1 MGCSVF
7 KIYLRLTNFL
17 HIFLDLISLDG
28 QAFINV
34 VAKFMVEFPNSR
46 FLNRK
51 TQPSMFTLV
60 LLASISALAMNS
72 FLPSLP
78 NMAEHFGSSTSI
90 MGLSVGIYLGASAV
104 FQILVGPLSD
114 RIGRRTVSLWALV
127 IFILVSF
134 ACVYAPNTESFM
146 VLRGLQAIA
155 ACTFVLARAIVRDT
169 TETQASGSKIAYIS
183 MGTAICPMFGPA
195 LGGLM
200 GGWFGWEANF
210 WFIGGLGILILIVA
224 YFDLG
229 ETVPE
234 NTSGF
239 REQFSEY
246 PELLKSRRFWGYCLA
261 SAFGAGAFFAYLG
274 GGPFVGSIVYN
285 LSPEK
290 LGLYFGAPAIGYFLG
305 NFLSGRYTTRFG
317 IDAMILWGLWIIF
330 SGLSLSMVFSYLGYG
345 SVETFFGFMILVGLG
360 NGLSIPNSTAG
371 MLSVRPHLAGTAS
384 GLGGAMMI
392 AIGAALSTLAGAFLV
407 PGSNEMPLLLLM
419 WFSSLSGVGV
429 ILYVRLRN
437 KKLQTFVS

>member
-1 MGCSVF
+1 M
-7 KIYLRLTNFL
+7 L
-17 HIFLDLISLDG
+17 
-28 QAFINV
+28 
-34 VAKFMVEFPNSR
+34 
-46 FLNRK
+46 
-51 TQPSMFTLV
+51 TLV

-78 NMAEHFGSSTSI
+78 NMAEHFGSSTAI
-90 MGLSVGIYLGASAV
+90 MGLSVGVYLGTSAI

-114 RIGRRTVSLWALV
+114 RIGRRTVSLWALI
-127 IFILVSF
+127 IFIVVSIS
-134 ACVYAPNTESFM
+134 CVYAPNTFVFM
-146 VLRGLQAIA
+146 CLRALQAIA
-155 ACTFVLARAIVRDT
+155 ACTFVVARAIVRDT

-200 GGWFGWEANF
+200 DGWFGWEANF
-210 WFIGGLGILILIVA
+210 WFIGRLGLLILVIA

-234 NTSGF
+234 NTQGF
-239 REQFSEY
+239 RQQFSEY
-246 PELLKSRRFWGYCLA
+246 PELLLSRRFWGYCLA

-285 LSPEK
+285 LSPEM
-290 LGLYFGAPAIGYFLG
+290 LGLYFGAPAIGYFFG
-305 NFLSGRYTTRFG
+305 NFLSGRFTVRFG

-330 SGLSLSMVFSYLGYG
+330 SGLSLSMICSYIGYG
-345 SVETFFGFMILVGLG
+345 TVETFFGFMIFVGLG
-360 NGLSIPNSTAG
+360 NGLTIPNATAG

-407 PGSNEMPLLLLM
+407 PGSNEMPLLMLM
-419 WFSSLSGVGV
+419 WFSSLSGVAV
-429 ILYVRLRN
+429 IIYVRQRN
-437 KKLQTFVS
+437 KRLKKTV

>member
-1 MGCSVF
+1 M
-7 KIYLRLTNFL
+7 L
-17 HIFLDLISLDG
+17 
-28 QAFINV
+28 
-34 VAKFMVEFPNSR
+34 
-46 FLNRK
+46 
-51 TQPSMFTLV
+51 TLV

-78 NMAEHFGSSTSI
+78 NMAEHFGSSTAL
-90 MGLSVGIYLGASAV
+90 MGLSVGVYLGTSAI

-114 RIGRRTVSLWALV
+114 RIGRRTVSLWALI
-127 IFILVSF
+127 IFIVVSIS
-134 ACVYAPNTESFM
+134 CVYAPNTFVFM
-146 VLRGLQAIA
+146 CLRALQAIA
-155 ACTFVLARAIVRDT
+155 ACTFVVARAIVRDT

-200 GGWFGWEANF
+200 DGWFGWEANF
-210 WFIGGLGILILIVA
+210 WFIGGLGLFILVIA

-234 NTSGF
+234 NTQGF
-239 REQFSEY
+239 RQQFSEY
-246 PELLKSRRFWGYCLA
+246 PELLLSRRFWGYCLA

-285 LSPEK
+285 LSPEM
-290 LGLYFGAPAIGYFLG
+290 LGLYFGAPAIGYFFG
-305 NFLSGRYTTRFG
+305 NFLSGRFTIRFG

-330 SGLSLSMVFSYLGYG
+330 SGLSLSMVCSYVGYG
-345 SVETFFGFMILVGLG
+345 TVETFFGFMIFVGLG
-360 NGLSIPNSTAG
+360 NGLTIPNATAG

-407 PGSNEMPLLLLM
+407 PGSNEMPLLMLM
-419 WFSSLSGVGV
+419 WFSSLSGVAV
-429 ILYVRLRN
+429 IIYVRQRN
-437 KKLQTFVS
+437 KRLKKSF

>member
-1 MGCSVF
+1 M
-7 KIYLRLTNFL
+7 
-17 HIFLDLISLDG
+17 
-28 QAFINV
+28 
-34 VAKFMVEFPNSR
+34 AKFPKPV
-46 FLNRK
+46 FLNRE
-51 TQPSMFTLV
+51 TQPSMLMLV

-78 NMAEHFGSSTSI
+78 NMAEHFGSSTAL
-90 MGLSVGIYLGASAV
+90 MGLSVGVYLGTSAI

-114 RIGRRTVSLWALV
+114 RIGRRTVSLWALI
-127 IFILVSF
+127 IFSVVSIS
-134 ACVYAPNTESFM
+134 CVYAPNTFVFM
-146 VLRGLQAIA
+146 FLRALQAIA
-155 ACTFVLARAIVRDT
+155 ACTFVVARAVVRDT

-195 LGGLM
+195 LGGLLD
-200 GGWFGWEANF
+200 GWFGWEANF
-210 WFIGGLGILILIVA
+210 WFIGGLGFFILLIA

-234 NTSGF
+234 STQGF
-239 REQFSEY
+239 RQQFSEY
-246 PELLKSRRFWGYCLA
+246 PELLLSRRFWGYCLA

-285 LSPEK
+285 LSPEM
-290 LGLYFGAPAIGYFLG
+290 LGLYFGAPAIGYFFG
-305 NFLSGRYTTRFG
+305 NFLSGRFTIRFG

-330 SGLSLSMVFSYLGYG
+330 SGLSLSMVCSYVGYG
-345 SVETFFGFMILVGLG
+345 TVETFFGFMIFVGLG
-360 NGLSIPNSTAG
+360 NGLTIPNATAG

-407 PGSNEMPLLLLM
+407 PGSNEMPLLMLM
-419 WFSSLSGVGV
+419 WFSSLSGVAV
-429 ILYVRLRN
+429 IIYVRQRN
-437 KKLQTFVS
+437 KKLKKSS

>member
-1 MGCSVF
+1 M
-7 KIYLRLTNFL
+7 L
-17 HIFLDLISLDG
+17 
-28 QAFINV
+28 
-34 VAKFMVEFPNSR
+34 
-46 FLNRK
+46 
-51 TQPSMFTLV
+51 TLV

-78 NMAEHFGSSTSI
+78 NMAEHFGSSTAL
-90 MGLSVGIYLGASAV
+90 MGLSVGVYLGTSAV

-114 RIGRRTVSLWALV
+114 RIGRRTVSLWALI
-127 IFILVSF
+127 IFIVVSIS
-134 ACVYAPNTESFM
+134 CVYAPNTFVFM
-146 VLRGLQAIA
+146 CLRALQAIA
-155 ACTFVLARAIVRDT
+155 ACTFVVARAIVRDT

-200 GGWFGWEANF
+200 DGWFGWEANF
-210 WFIGGLGILILIVA
+210 WFIGGLGLLILIIA

-234 NTSGF
+234 NTQGF
-239 REQFSEY
+239 RQQFSEY
-246 PELLKSRRFWGYCLA
+246 PELLLSRRFWGYCLA

-285 LSPEK
+285 LSPEM
-290 LGLYFGAPAIGYFLG
+290 LGLYFGAPAIGYFFG
-305 NFLSGRYTTRFG
+305 NFLSGRFTIRFG

-330 SGLSLSMVFSYLGYG
+330 SGLSLSMICSYIGYG
-345 SVETFFGFMILVGLG
+345 TVETFFGFMIFVGLG
-360 NGLSIPNSTAG
+360 NGLTIPNATAG

-407 PGSNEMPLLLLM
+407 PGSNEMPLLMLM
-419 WFSSLSGVGV
+419 WFSSLSGVAV
-429 ILYVRLRN
+429 IIYVRQRN
-437 KKLQTFVS
+437 KRLKKSF

>member
-1 MGCSVF
+1 
-7 KIYLRLTNFL
+7 
-17 HIFLDLISLDG
+17 
-28 QAFINV
+28 
-34 VAKFMVEFPNSR
+34 MVEFSKPV
-46 FLNRK
+46 FLNRE
-51 TQPSMFTLV
+51 TQPSMLTLV

-78 NMAEHFGSSTSI
+78 NMAEHFGSSTAL
-90 MGLSVGIYLGASAV
+90 MGLSVGVYLGTSAV

-114 RIGRRTVSLWALV
+114 RIGRRTVSLWALI
-127 IFILVSF
+127 IFIVVSIS
-134 ACVYAPNTESFM
+134 CVYAPNTFVFM
-146 VLRGLQAIA
+146 CLRALQAIA
-155 ACTFVLARAIVRDT
+155 ACTFVVARAIVRDT

-200 GGWFGWEANF
+200 DGWFGWEANF
-210 WFIGGLGILILIVA
+210 WFIGGLGLFILIIA

-234 NTSGF
+234 NTQGF
-239 REQFSEY
+239 RQQFSEY
-246 PELLKSRRFWGYCLA
+246 PELLLSRRFWGYCLA

-285 LSPEK
+285 LSPEM
-290 LGLYFGAPAIGYFLG
+290 LGLYFGAPAIGYFFG
-305 NFLSGRYTTRFG
+305 NFLSGRFTIRFG

-330 SGLSLSMVFSYLGYG
+330 SGLSLSMVCSYVGYG
-345 SVETFFGFMILVGLG
+345 TVETFFGFMIFVGLG
-360 NGLSIPNSTAG
+360 NGLTIPNATAG

-392 AIGAALSTLAGAFLV
+392 AIGAALSTLAGAFLI
-407 PGSNEMPLLLLM
+407 PGSNEMPLLMLM
-419 WFSSLSGVGV
+419 WFSSLSGVAV
-429 ILYVRLRN
+429 IIYVRQRN
-437 KKLQTFVS
+437 KRLKKTV

>member
-1 MGCSVF
+1 M
-7 KIYLRLTNFL
+7 L
-17 HIFLDLISLDG
+17 
-28 QAFINV
+28 
-34 VAKFMVEFPNSR
+34 
-46 FLNRK
+46 
-51 TQPSMFTLV
+51 TLV

-78 NMAEHFGSSTSI
+78 NMAEHFGSSTAL
-90 MGLSVGIYLGASAV
+90 MGLSVGVYLGTSAV

-114 RIGRRTVSLWALV
+114 RIGRRTVSLWALI
-127 IFILVSF
+127 IFIVVSIS
-134 ACVYAPNTESFM
+134 CVYAPNTFIFM
-146 VLRGLQAIA
+146 CLRALQAIA
-155 ACTFVLARAIVRDT
+155 ACTFVVARAIVRDT

-200 GGWFGWEANF
+200 DGWFGWEANF
-210 WFIGGLGILILIVA
+210 WFIGGLGLFILVIA

-234 NTSGF
+234 NTQGF
-239 REQFSEY
+239 RQQFSEY
-246 PELLKSRRFWGYCLA
+246 PELLLSRRFWGYCLA

-285 LSPEK
+285 LSPEM
-290 LGLYFGAPAIGYFLG
+290 LGLYFGAPAIGYFFG
-305 NFLSGRYTTRFG
+305 NFLSGRFTIRFG

-330 SGLSLSMVFSYLGYG
+330 SGLSLSMVCSYIGYG
-345 SVETFFGFMILVGLG
+345 TVETFFGFMIFVGLG
-360 NGLSIPNSTAG
+360 NGLTIPNATAG

-407 PGSNEMPLLLLM
+407 PGSNEMPLLMLM
-419 WFSSLSGVGV
+419 WFSSLSGVAV
-429 ILYVRLRN
+429 IIYVRQRN
-437 KKLQTFVS
+437 KRLKKSF

>member
-1 MGCSVF
+1 M
-7 KIYLRLTNFL
+7 
-17 HIFLDLISLDG
+17 
-28 QAFINV
+28 
-34 VAKFMVEFPNSR
+34 AKFSKPV
-46 FLNRK
+46 FLNRE
-51 TQPSMFTLV
+51 TQPSMLTLV

-78 NMAEHFGSSTSI
+78 NMAEHFGSSTAL
-90 MGLSVGIYLGASAV
+90 MGLSVGVYLGTSAI

-114 RIGRRTVSLWALV
+114 RIGRRTVSLWALI
-127 IFILVSF
+127 IFSIVSIS
-134 ACVYAPNTESFM
+134 CVYAPNTFVFM
-146 VLRGLQAIA
+146 FLRALQAIA
-155 ACTFVLARAIVRDT
+155 ACTFVVARAVVRDT

-195 LGGLM
+195 LGGLLD
-200 GGWFGWEANF
+200 GWFGWEANF
-210 WFIGGLGILILIVA
+210 WVIGGLGLVILLIA

-234 NTSGF
+234 NTQGF
-239 REQFSEY
+239 RQQFSEY
-246 PELLKSRRFWGYCLA
+246 PELLLSRRFWGYCLA

-285 LSPEK
+285 LSPEM
-290 LGLYFGAPAIGYFLG
+290 LGLYFGAPAIGYFFG
-305 NFLSGRYTTRFG
+305 NFLSGRFTIRFG

-330 SGLSLSMVFSYLGYG
+330 SGLSLSMVCSYVGYG
-345 SVETFFGFMILVGLG
+345 SVETFFGFMIFVGLG
-360 NGLSIPNSTAG
+360 NGLTIPNATAG

-407 PGSNEMPLLLLM
+407 PGSNEMPLLMLM
-419 WFSSLSGVGV
+419 WFSSLSGVAV
-429 ILYVRLRN
+429 IIYVRQRN
-437 KKLQTFVS
+437 KKLKKSS

>member
-1 MGCSVF
+1 MGCFVF

-17 HIFLDLISLDG
+17 HIFHDLISLDG
-28 QAFINV
+28 QAFINI
-34 VAKFMVEFPNSR
+34 VAKFMAEFPNSR

-60 LLASISALAMNS
+60 LMASISALAMNS

-114 RIGRRTVSLWALV
+114 RVGRRTVSLWALV

-146 VLRGLQAIA
+146 ALRGLQAIA

-183 MGTAICPMFGPA
+183 MGTAICPMLGPA

-285 LSPEK
+285 LSPQK

>member
-1 MGCSVF
+1 M
-7 KIYLRLTNFL
+7 L
-17 HIFLDLISLDG
+17 
-28 QAFINV
+28 
-34 VAKFMVEFPNSR
+34 
-46 FLNRK
+46 
-51 TQPSMFTLV
+51 TLV

-78 NMAEHFGSSTSI
+78 NMAEHFGSSTAL
-90 MGLSVGIYLGASAV
+90 MGLSVGVYLGTSAV

-114 RIGRRTVSLWALV
+114 RIGRRTVSLWALI
-127 IFILVSF
+127 IFIVVSIS
-134 ACVYAPNTESFM
+134 CVYAPNTFVFM
-146 VLRGLQAIA
+146 FLRALQAIA
-155 ACTFVLARAIVRDT
+155 ACTFVVARAIVRDT

-200 GGWFGWEANF
+200 DGWFGWEANF
-210 WFIGGLGILILIVA
+210 WFIGGLGLFILIIA

-234 NTSGF
+234 NTQGF
-239 REQFSEY
+239 RQQFSEY
-246 PELLKSRRFWGYCLA
+246 PELLLSRRFWGYCLA

-285 LSPEK
+285 LSPEM
-290 LGLYFGAPAIGYFLG
+290 LGLYFGAPAIGYFFG
-305 NFLSGRYTTRFG
+305 NFLSGRFTIRFG

-330 SGLSLSMVFSYLGYG
+330 SGLSLSMVCSYIGYG
-345 SVETFFGFMILVGLG
+345 TVETFFGFMIFVGLG
-360 NGLSIPNSTAG
+360 NGLTIPNATAG

-407 PGSNEMPLLLLM
+407 PGSNEMPLLMLM
-419 WFSSLSGVGV
+419 WLSSLSGVAV
-429 ILYVRLRN
+429 IIYVGQRN
-437 KKLQTFVS
+437 KKLKKSV

>member
-1 MGCSVF
+1 M
-7 KIYLRLTNFL
+7 
-17 HIFLDLISLDG
+17 
-28 QAFINV
+28 
-34 VAKFMVEFPNSR
+34 AKFPKPV
-46 FLNRK
+46 FLNRE
-51 TQPSMFTLV
+51 TQPSMLMLV

-78 NMAEHFGSSTSI
+78 NMAEHFGSSTAL
-90 MGLSVGIYLGASAV
+90 MGLSVGVYLGTSAI

-114 RIGRRTVSLWALV
+114 RIGRRTVSLWALI
-127 IFILVSF
+127 IFSVVSIS
-134 ACVYAPNTESFM
+134 CVYAPNTFVFM
-146 VLRGLQAIA
+146 VLRALQAIA
-155 ACTFVLARAIVRDT
+155 ACTFVVARAIVRDT

-195 LGGLM
+195 LGGLLD
-200 GGWFGWEANF
+200 GWFGWEANF
-210 WFIGGLGILILIVA
+210 WFIGGLGIFILLIA

-234 NTSGF
+234 NTQGF
-239 REQFSEY
+239 RQQFSEY
-246 PELLKSRRFWGYCLA
+246 PELLLSRRFWGYCLA

-285 LSPEK
+285 LSPEM
-290 LGLYFGAPAIGYFLG
+290 LGLYFGAPAIGYFFG
-305 NFLSGRYTTRFG
+305 NFLSGRFTMRFG

-330 SGLSLSMVFSYLGYG
+330 SGLSLSMVCSYVGYG
-345 SVETFFGFMILVGLG
+345 TVETFFGFMIFVGLG
-360 NGLSIPNSTAG
+360 NGLTIPNATAG

-407 PGSNEMPLLLLM
+407 PGSNEMPLLMLM
-419 WFSSLSGVGV
+419 WFSSLSGVAV
-429 ILYVRLRN
+429 IIYVRQRN
-437 KKLQTFVS
+437 KKLKKSS

>member
-1 MGCSVF
+1 M
-7 KIYLRLTNFL
+7 
-17 HIFLDLISLDG
+17 
-28 QAFINV
+28 
-34 VAKFMVEFPNSR
+34 AKFPKPV
-46 FLNRK
+46 FLNRE
-51 TQPSMFTLV
+51 TQPSMLMLV

-78 NMAEHFGSSTSI
+78 NMAEHFGSSTAL
-90 MGLSVGIYLGASAV
+90 MGLSVGVYLGTSAI

-114 RIGRRTVSLWALV
+114 RIGRRTVSLWALI
-127 IFILVSF
+127 IFSVVSIS
-134 ACVYAPNTESFM
+134 CVYAPNTFVFM
-146 VLRGLQAIA
+146 VLRALQAIA
-155 ACTFVLARAIVRDT
+155 ACTFVVARAIVRDT

-195 LGGLM
+195 LGGLLD
-200 GGWFGWEANF
+200 GWFGWEANF
-210 WFIGGLGILILIVA
+210 WFIGGLGFFILLIA

-234 NTSGF
+234 STQGF
-239 REQFSEY
+239 RQQFSEY
-246 PELLKSRRFWGYCLA
+246 PELLLSRRFWGYCLA

-285 LSPEK
+285 LSPEM
-290 LGLYFGAPAIGYFLG
+290 LGLYFGAPAIGYFFG
-305 NFLSGRYTTRFG
+305 NFLSGRFTIRFG

-330 SGLSLSMVFSYLGYG
+330 SGLSLSMVCSYVGYG
-345 SVETFFGFMILVGLG
+345 TVETFFGFMIFVGLG
-360 NGLSIPNSTAG
+360 NGLTIPNATAG

-407 PGSNEMPLLLLM
+407 PGSNEMPLLMLM
-419 WFSSLSGVGV
+419 WFSSLSGVAV
-429 ILYVRLRN
+429 IIYVRQRN
-437 KKLQTFVS
+437 KKLKKSS

>member
-1 MGCSVF
+1 M
-7 KIYLRLTNFL
+7 
-17 HIFLDLISLDG
+17 
-28 QAFINV
+28 
-34 VAKFMVEFPNSR
+34 AKFPKPV
-46 FLNRK
+46 FLNRE
-51 TQPSMFTLV
+51 TQPSMLMLV

-78 NMAEHFGSSTSI
+78 NMAEHFGSSTAL
-90 MGLSVGIYLGASAV
+90 MGLSVGVYLGTSAI

-114 RIGRRTVSLWALV
+114 RIGRRTVSLWALI
-127 IFILVSF
+127 IFIVVSIS
-134 ACVYAPNTESFM
+134 CVYAPNTFIFM
-146 VLRGLQAIA
+146 CLRALQAIA
-155 ACTFVLARAIVRDT
+155 ACTFVVARAIVRDT

-200 GGWFGWEANF
+200 DGWFGWEANF
-210 WFIGGLGILILIVA
+210 WFIGGLGLLILVIA

-234 NTSGF
+234 NTQGF
-239 REQFSEY
+239 RQQFSEY
-246 PELLKSRRFWGYCLA
+246 PELLLSRRFWGYCLA

-285 LSPEK
+285 LSPEM
-290 LGLYFGAPAIGYFLG
+290 LGLYFGAPAIGYFFG
-305 NFLSGRYTTRFG
+305 NFLSGRFTVRFG

-330 SGLSLSMVFSYLGYG
+330 SGLSLSMVCSYIGYG
-345 SVETFFGFMILVGLG
+345 TVETFFGFMIFVGLG
-360 NGLSIPNSTAG
+360 NGLTIPNATAG

-407 PGSNEMPLLLLM
+407 PGSNEMPLLMLM
-419 WFSSLSGVGV
+419 WFSSLSGVAV
-429 ILYVRLRN
+429 IIYVRQRN
-437 KKLQTFVS
+437 KRLKKSF

>member
-1 MGCSVF
+1 M
-7 KIYLRLTNFL
+7 
-17 HIFLDLISLDG
+17 
-28 QAFINV
+28 
-34 VAKFMVEFPNSR
+34 AKFSNSV
-46 FLNRK
+46 FLNRE
-51 TQPSMFTLV
+51 TQPSMLTLV

-78 NMAEHFGSSTSI
+78 NMAEHFGSSTAL
-90 MGLSVGIYLGASAV
+90 MGLSVGVYLGTSAI

-114 RIGRRTVSLWALV
+114 RIGRRTVSLWALI
-127 IFILVSF
+127 IFSFVSIS
-134 ACVYAPNTESFM
+134 CVYAPNTFVFM
-146 VLRGLQAIA
+146 FLRALQAIA
-155 ACTFVLARAIVRDT
+155 ACTFVVARAVVRDT

-195 LGGLM
+195 LGGLLD
-200 GGWFGWEANF
+200 GWLGWEANF
-210 WFIGGLGILILIVA
+210 WFIGGLGLFILLIA

-234 NTSGF
+234 NTQGF
-239 REQFSEY
+239 RQQFSEY
-246 PELLKSRRFWGYCLA
+246 PELLLSRRFWGYCLA

-285 LSPEK
+285 LSPEM
-290 LGLYFGAPAIGYFLG
+290 LGLYFGAPAIGYFFG
-305 NFLSGRYTTRFG
+305 NFLSGRFTIRFG

-330 SGLSLSMVFSYLGYG
+330 SGLSLSMVCSYVGYG
-345 SVETFFGFMILVGLG
+345 TVETFFGFMIFVGLG
-360 NGLSIPNSTAG
+360 NGLTIPNATAG

-407 PGSNEMPLLLLM
+407 PGSNEMPLLMLM
-419 WFSSLSGVGV
+419 WLSSLSGVAV
-429 ILYVRLRN
+429 IIYVRQRN
-437 KKLQTFVS
+437 RRLKISV

>member
-1 MGCSVF
+1 MV
-7 KIYLRLTNFL
+7 
-17 HIFLDLISLDG
+17 
-28 QAFINV
+28 
-34 VAKFMVEFPNSR
+34 KFSKPV
-46 FLNRK
+46 FLNRE
-51 TQPSMFTLV
+51 TQPSMLTLV

-78 NMAEHFGSSTSI
+78 NMAEHFGSSTAL
-90 MGLSVGIYLGASAV
+90 MGLSVGVYLGTSAI

-114 RIGRRTVSLWALV
+114 RIGRRTVSLWALI
-127 IFILVSF
+127 IFSVVSIS
-134 ACVYAPNTESFM
+134 CVYAPNTFVFM
-146 VLRGLQAIA
+146 FLRALQAIA
-155 ACTFVLARAIVRDT
+155 ACTFVVARAVVRDT

-195 LGGLM
+195 LGGLLD
-200 GGWFGWEANF
+200 GWFGWEANF
-210 WFIGGLGILILIVA
+210 WFIGGLGFFILLIA

-234 NTSGF
+234 NTQGF
-239 REQFSEY
+239 RQQFSEY
-246 PELLKSRRFWGYCLA
+246 PELLLSRRFWGYCLA

-285 LSPEK
+285 LSPEM
-290 LGLYFGAPAIGYFLG
+290 LGLYFGAPAIGYFFG
-305 NFLSGRYTTRFG
+305 NFLSGRFTIRFG

-330 SGLSLSMVFSYLGYG
+330 SGLSLSMVCSYVGYG
-345 SVETFFGFMILVGLG
+345 TVETFFGFMIFVGLG
-360 NGLSIPNSTAG
+360 NGLTIPNATAG

-407 PGSNEMPLLLLM
+407 PGSNEMPLLMLM
-419 WFSSLSGVGV
+419 WFSSLSGVAV
-429 ILYVRLRN
+429 IIYVRQRN
-437 KKLQTFVS
+437 KRLKKTV

>member
-1 MGCSVF
+1 M
-7 KIYLRLTNFL
+7 L
-17 HIFLDLISLDG
+17 
-28 QAFINV
+28 
-34 VAKFMVEFPNSR
+34 
-46 FLNRK
+46 
-51 TQPSMFTLV
+51 TLV

-78 NMAEHFGSSTSI
+78 NMAEHFGSSTAL
-90 MGLSVGIYLGASAV
+90 MGLSVGVYLGTSAV

-114 RIGRRTVSLWALV
+114 RIGRRTVSLWALI
-127 IFILVSF
+127 IFIVVSIS
-134 ACVYAPNTESFM
+134 CVYAPNTFVFM
-146 VLRGLQAIA
+146 CLRALQAIA
-155 ACTFVLARAIVRDT
+155 ACTFVVARAIVRDT

-200 GGWFGWEANF
+200 DGWFGWEANF
-210 WFIGGLGILILIVA
+210 WFIGGLGLCILVIA

-234 NTSGF
+234 NTQGF
-239 REQFSEY
+239 RQQFSEY
-246 PELLKSRRFWGYCLA
+246 PELLLSRRFWGYCLA

-285 LSPEK
+285 LSPEM
-290 LGLYFGAPAIGYFLG
+290 LGLYFGAPAIGYFFG
-305 NFLSGRYTTRFG
+305 NFLSGRFTIRFG

-330 SGLSLSMVFSYLGYG
+330 SGLSLSMVCSYIGYG
-345 SVETFFGFMILVGLG
+345 TVETFFGFMIFVGLG
-360 NGLSIPNSTAG
+360 NGLTIPNATAG

-392 AIGAALSTLAGAFLV
+392 AIGAALSTLAGAFLI
-407 PGSNEMPLLLLM
+407 PGSNEMPLLMLM
-419 WFSSLSGVGV
+419 WFSSLSGVAV
-429 ILYVRLRN
+429 IIYVRQRN
-437 KKLQTFVS
+437 KKLKISV

>member
-1 MGCSVF
+1 M
-7 KIYLRLTNFL
+7 L
-17 HIFLDLISLDG
+17 
-28 QAFINV
+28 
-34 VAKFMVEFPNSR
+34 
-46 FLNRK
+46 
-51 TQPSMFTLV
+51 TLV

-78 NMAEHFGSSTSI
+78 NMAEHFGSSTAL
-90 MGLSVGIYLGASAV
+90 MGLSVGVYLGTSAI

-114 RIGRRTVSLWALV
+114 RIGRRTVSLWALI
-127 IFILVSF
+127 IFIVVSIS
-134 ACVYAPNTESFM
+134 CVYAPNTFVFM
-146 VLRGLQAIA
+146 FLRALQAIA
-155 ACTFVLARAIVRDT
+155 ACTFVVARAIVRDT

-200 GGWFGWEANF
+200 DGWFGWEANF
-210 WFIGGLGILILIVA
+210 WFIGGLGLFILIIA

-234 NTSGF
+234 NTQGF
-239 REQFSEY
+239 RQQFSEY
-246 PELLKSRRFWGYCLA
+246 PELLLSRRFWGYCLA

-285 LSPEK
+285 LSPEM
-290 LGLYFGAPAIGYFLG
+290 LGLYFGAPAIGYFFG
-305 NFLSGRYTTRFG
+305 NFLSGRFTIRFG

-330 SGLSLSMVFSYLGYG
+330 SGLSLSMVCSYIGYG
-345 SVETFFGFMILVGLG
+345 TVETFFGFMIFVGLG
-360 NGLSIPNSTAG
+360 NGLTIPNATAG

-407 PGSNEMPLLLLM
+407 PGSNEMPLLMLM
-419 WFSSLSGVGV
+419 WFSSLSGVAV
-429 ILYVRLRN
+429 IIYVRQRN
-437 KKLQTFVS
+437 KRLKKSF

>member
-1 MGCSVF
+1 M
-7 KIYLRLTNFL
+7 L
-17 HIFLDLISLDG
+17 
-28 QAFINV
+28 
-34 VAKFMVEFPNSR
+34 
-46 FLNRK
+46 
-51 TQPSMFTLV
+51 TLV

-78 NMAEHFGSSTSI
+78 NMAEHFGSSTAL
-90 MGLSVGIYLGASAV
+90 MGLSVGVYLGTSAV

-114 RIGRRTVSLWALV
+114 RIGRRTVSLWALI
-127 IFILVSF
+127 IFIVVSIS
-134 ACVYAPNTESFM
+134 CVYAPNTFVFM
-146 VLRGLQAIA
+146 CLRALQAIA
-155 ACTFVLARAIVRDT
+155 ACTFVVARAIVRDT

-200 GGWFGWEANF
+200 DGWFGWEANF
-210 WFIGGLGILILIVA
+210 WFIGGLGLLILVIA

-234 NTSGF
+234 NTQGF
-239 REQFSEY
+239 RQQFSEY
-246 PELLKSRRFWGYCLA
+246 PELLLSRRFWGYCLA

-285 LSPEK
+285 LSPEM
-290 LGLYFGAPAIGYFLG
+290 LGLYFGAPAIGYFFG
-305 NFLSGRYTTRFG
+305 NFLSGRFTIRFG

-330 SGLSLSMVFSYLGYG
+330 SGLSLSMVCSYIGYG
-345 SVETFFGFMILVGLG
+345 TVETFFGFMIFVGLG
-360 NGLSIPNSTAG
+360 NGLTIPNATAG

-407 PGSNEMPLLLLM
+407 PGSNEMPLLMLM
-419 WFSSLSGVGV
+419 WFSSLSGVAV
-429 ILYVRLRN
+429 IIYVRKRN
-437 KKLQTFVS
+437 KRLKKLF

>member
-1 MGCSVF
+1 M
-7 KIYLRLTNFL
+7 
-17 HIFLDLISLDG
+17 
-28 QAFINV
+28 
-34 VAKFMVEFPNSR
+34 AKFSNSV
-46 FLNRK
+46 FLNRE
-51 TQPSMFTLV
+51 TQPSMLTLV

-78 NMAEHFGSSTSI
+78 NMAEHFGSSTAL
-90 MGLSVGIYLGASAV
+90 MGLSVGVYLGTSAI

-114 RIGRRTVSLWALV
+114 RIGRRTVSLWALI
-127 IFILVSF
+127 IFSFVSIS
-134 ACVYAPNTESFM
+134 CVYAPNTFVFM
-146 VLRGLQAIA
+146 ILRALQAIA
-155 ACTFVLARAIVRDT
+155 ACTFVVALAVVRDT

-195 LGGLM
+195 LGGLLD
-200 GGWFGWEANF
+200 GWIGWEANF
-210 WFIGGLGILILIVA
+210 WFIGGLGLLILLIA

-234 NTSGF
+234 NTQGF
-239 REQFSEY
+239 RQQFSEY
-246 PELLKSRRFWGYCLA
+246 PELLLSRRFWGYCLA

-285 LSPEK
+285 LSPEM
-290 LGLYFGAPAIGYFLG
+290 LGLYFGAPAIGYFFG
-305 NFLSGRYTTRFG
+305 NFLSGRFTIRFG

-330 SGLSLSMVFSYLGYG
+330 SGLSLSMVCSYIGYG
-345 SVETFFGFMILVGLG
+345 TVETFFGFMIFVGLG
-360 NGLSIPNSTAG
+360 NGLTIPNATAG

-407 PGSNEMPLLLLM
+407 PGSNEMPLLMLM
-419 WFSSLSGVGV
+419 WFSSLSGVAV
-429 ILYVRLRN
+429 IIYVRQRN
-437 KKLQTFVS
+437 KRLKKSF